1 MAERPPGN
9 FTVTSA
15 IILMVRLAATAGE
28 PVRLYALALAMQ
40 MSILN
45 GDITSLADHRTRTH
59 SGAAA
64 DRAKTAL

>member
-45 GDITSLADHRTRTH
+45 G
-59 SGAAA
+59 GM
-64 DRAKTAL
+64 